1 MKKKIAILGSTGSI
15 GKSLLQIIDQDK
27 KNYEIVL
34 ITGNRNYH
42 DLYKQAKKYNVK
54 NIIVTNIDS
63 YIALKKKLKNNKI
76 SIYNNYNNFNLI
88 FKKKIDYVMSSISG
102 IDGLEPTLKI
112 IRFTKK
118 IAIANKESI
127 ICAWNL
133 LNREI
138 LKYKTEFTPVD
149 SEHFSLW
156 YALKNN
162 SISNVEKIY
171 LTASGGPL
179 LKLTKLNTKNIKL
192 SQALKHPT
200 WNMGKKISIDS
211 CTMMNK
217 VFEVIEAK
225 HLFNV
230 PYNRISILTHPESYI
245 HAIIKFKDG
254 LIKIIAHDTTMKI
267 PIFNT
272 LSSNKN
278 VTIKTKSLNINKLN
292 HLELKKINYDFFPLV
307 KILKN
312 LPEQSSLFETV
323 IITVNDYL
331 VDQFLKK
338 RIKYNQINSLLLK
351 FIKNKEFKKYK
362 KVKPKKIEDIIF
374 VKNKVSLKII
384 NYLNK

>member
-15 GKSLLQIIDQDK
+15 GRNLLKIINEDK

-34 ITGNRNYH
+34 LTANRNYL
-42 DLYKQAKKYNVK
+42 DLYKQAKRHNVK
-54 NIIVTNIDS
+54 NLIVTNIDS
-63 YIALKKKLKNNKI
+63 YIAIKEKLNNNKI
-76 SIYNNYNNFNLI
+76 NIYNNYNNFNYI

-112 IRFTKK
+112 IKFTKK

-133 LNREI
+133 LHAEI
-138 LKYKTEFTPVD
+138 SKQKTQFIPVD

-179 LKLTKLNTKNIKL
+179 LKLKKLNSKNIKL

-225 HLFNV
+225 HLFNI
-230 PYNRISILTHPESYI
+230 PYSRISILTHPGSYI

-272 LSSNKN
+272 INSNKN
-278 VTIKTKSLNINKLN
+278 VIIKTKSLNLNKLN
-292 HLELKKINYDFFPLV
+292 SLELQKINYDIFPLV

-323 IITVNDYL
+323 IITVNDFL
-331 VDQFLKK
+331 VNQFLKK

-351 FIKNKEFKKYK
+351 FIKNKEFNKYK
-362 KVKPKKIEDIIF
+362 KIKPKKIEDIIF

>member
-1 MKKKIAILGSTGSI
+1 
-15 GKSLLQIIDQDK
+15 
-27 KNYEIVL
+27 
-34 ITGNRNYH
+34 
-42 DLYKQAKKYNVK
+42 
-54 NIIVTNIDS
+54 
-63 YIALKKKLKNNKI
+63 
-76 SIYNNYNNFNLI
+76 
-88 FKKKIDYVMSSISG
+88 MSSISG

-112 IRFTKK
+112 IKFTKK

-133 LNREI
+133 LHDEI
-138 LKYKTEFTPVD
+138 SKYKTQFIPVD

-179 LKLTKLNTKNIKL
+179 LKLTKLNSKNIKL

-225 HLFNV
+225 HLFNI
-230 PYNRISILTHPESYI
+230 PYSRISILTHPDSYI

-272 LSSNKN
+272 INTNEN

-292 HLELKKINYDFFPLV
+292 HLALKKTNYDIFPLV

-312 LPEQSSLFETV
+312 LPDQSSLFETV
-323 IITVNDYL
+323 IITVNDFL
-331 VDQFLKK
+331 VNQFLKK

-351 FIKNKEFKKYK
+351 FIKNKEFNKYK

-384 NYLNK
+384 SYLNR